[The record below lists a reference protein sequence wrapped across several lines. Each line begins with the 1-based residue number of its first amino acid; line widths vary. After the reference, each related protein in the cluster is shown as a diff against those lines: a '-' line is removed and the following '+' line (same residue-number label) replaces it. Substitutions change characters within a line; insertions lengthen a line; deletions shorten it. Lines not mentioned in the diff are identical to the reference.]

1 MLVYAH
7 GVEIGKIDSEEYAQL
22 KRDVRKTPSIYLM
35 QAANMVYS
43 MMSFIGNVMIITP
56 IFVFWL
62 AVAVMAVMVAD
73 PASAS
78 QIVAAMHSRFS
89 QGQPLFSM
97 DDIQTMLMTLSVFA
111 IIAGAL
117 LIAVRGRLPGF
128 VNVFDDEI
136 SRRIKMR
143 LKQPVYGDLFLVE
156 ASLGEAIKKLDGA
169 GGGE

>member
-43 MMSFIGNVMIITP
+43 MMVIVGNVMIIIP
-56 IFVFWL
+56 IWVFWS
-62 AVAVMAVMVAD
+62 AVAVMVAD

-111 IIAGAL
+111 IIYGAL

-143 LKQPVYGDLFLVE
+143 LKHPVYGNLVLVE